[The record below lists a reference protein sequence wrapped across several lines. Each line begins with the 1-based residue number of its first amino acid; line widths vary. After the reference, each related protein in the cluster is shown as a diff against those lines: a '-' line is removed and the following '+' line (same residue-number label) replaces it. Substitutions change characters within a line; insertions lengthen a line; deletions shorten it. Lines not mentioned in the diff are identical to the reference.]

1 MKEVNKICFIYLF
14 HISEFE
20 HGNNSN
26 TNKFSKGW
34 DPRKVSF
41 FENANTLFELNI
53 YSVSMF
59 CIQSCEM
66 TTKNWLQTQSRL
78 RISETVTKPRPD
90 DITLN
95 RQSFRAR
102 QCDVCC
108 GFSVGSDFSFRVHVN
123 ARRRHFHTLSGALS
137 PHTAPSH
144 YPACTGKWRWARGHV
159 CGTRRTSKKTGV
171 IEIFIVESGLGLV
184 TKAGSGGRATCVV
197 VTTEKRSFGRFS
209 HFEKQ
214 GVYR

>member
-1 MKEVNKICFIYLF
+1 MESFIFWKCKYF
-14 HISEFE
+14 IRS
-20 HGNNSN
+20 
-26 TNKFSKGW
+26 KYQFSVCVLHTKLW
-34 DPRKVSF
+34 
-41 FENANTLFELNI
+41 
-53 YSVSMF
+53 
-59 CIQSCEM
+59 M

-184 TKAGSGGRATCVV
+184 TKAGSGGGSYVWCCDNGK
-197 VTTEKRSFGRFS
+197 TEFR
-209 HFEKQ
+209 
-214 GVYR
+214 